1 MAQNQDNDSDYDG
14 SNFDNSFHS
23 LNDSLDDDTI
33 NMSFKG
39 CLSQDRVRS
48 KEVAESG
55 G

>member
-1 MAQNQDNDSDYDG
+1 MAQNQDNDSEYDG

-39 CLSQDRVRS
+39 CLSQGKVSS
-48 KEVAESG
+48 KAVVASDG
-55 G
+55 